1 MLAAV
6 TRSRAALGLAIL
18 AGVLLFAM
26 PGFAAQPTPWG
37 LGFQEAAS
45 PIKEQINAFHNV
57 LLVIIFVIA
66 AFVLALLVYV
76 CFRFREKSNPTPAK
90 FSHNTTVEVVWTVVP
105 FLIVIGL
112 SFYSVPLIFRMDR
125 AEDPEMTLV
134 VRGYQWHWG
143 YEYPDQQ
150 VDEYLS
156 FMIPDEDIAGDQ
168 VRLLS
173 TDAPVVLP
181 VDTDIQILVGAGD
194 VLHSWAMPAFGI
206 KTDAVPG
213 RLNET
218 WVRIDREGVYYGQ
231 CSEICGTGHA
241 FMPIEVHAV
250 SRAAFDQWVVAQ
262 VGDDIDP
269 EDPPVLLTMTWDEA
283 VAQDR
288 QVAQVTVD

>member
-1 MLAAV
+1 MFLATA
-6 TRSRAALGLAIL
+6 RMRALTGSLIALGAMLFT
-18 AGVLLFAM
+18 GPVL
-26 PGFAAQPTPWG
+26 AAQPTPWG
-37 LGFQEAAS
+37 IGFQEAAS
-45 PIKEQINAFHNV
+45 PIKEQITAFHNV
-57 LLVIIFVIA
+57 LLVIIFLIA
-66 AFVLALLVYV
+66 ALVLALLVFV
-76 CFRFREKSNPTPAK
+76 CLRFREKANPTPAK
-90 FSHNTTVEVVWTVVP
+90 FSHNTTIEVVWTVIP

-156 FMIPDEDIAGDQ
+156 FMVPDDQITEEQ

-181 VDTDIQILVGAGD
+181 VDTDIQILVGAND

-218 WVRIDREGVYYGQ
+218 WVRIDREGTYYGQ

-241 FMPIEVHAV
+241 FMPIEVRAV
-250 SRAAFDQWVVAQ
+250 SREAFDQWVVAQ
-262 VGDDIDP
+262 VGDDVDP
-269 EDPPVLLTMTWDEA
+269 ENPPVLLTMTWEEA
-283 VAQDR
+283 VDR
-288 QVAQVTVD
+288 TRQLAQVTAD